1 MQLELLLSDEGNYRR
16 YREFAADVEKLP
28 RRVPF
33 IPFLGLLLRDL
44 TFLNDGNPKYTRPG
58 VVNVSK
64 LRRLAEPCL
73 ALQTLTHFK
82 HTFPNADAPSAVR
95 LRAVLQRTCARRARG
110 FLDGTGCLTLPML
123 RRR

>member
-1 MQLELLLSDEGNYRR
+1 VQLEILLSDEGNYRR

-44 TFLNDGNPKYTRPG
+44 TFWNDGNPKYTLPG
-58 VVNVSK
+58 VINVSK

-82 HTFPNADAPSAVR
+82 QTFPNADASSVVR
-95 LRAVLQRTCARRARG
+95 LRAVLQRMRPSRG
-110 FLDGTGCLTLPML
+110 SGLF
-123 RRR
+123 